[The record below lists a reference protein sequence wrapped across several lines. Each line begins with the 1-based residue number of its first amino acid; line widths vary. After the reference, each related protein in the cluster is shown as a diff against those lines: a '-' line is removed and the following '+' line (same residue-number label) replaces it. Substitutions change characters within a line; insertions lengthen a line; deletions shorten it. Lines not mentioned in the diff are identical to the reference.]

1 MAEANLDQLAQ
12 LWDEFRAMSFPRGFY
27 LRAPEGKCMVTMDST
42 LAGCISSA
50 LDGPLDDRHRDILQ
64 GRITVLGTILPS
76 IADDEYA
83 TEYFS
88 HLHGTAVLAA
98 EVDRARSE

>member
-12 LWDEFRAMSFPRGFY
+12 LWGEFRGMPFPPGFY
-27 LRAPEGKCMVTMDST
+27 LREPEGECVVMMDST
-42 LAGCISSA
+42 LAGCIASA
-50 LDGPLDDRHRDILQ
+50 LDGPLDARHRDILQ
-64 GRITVLGTILPS
+64 GRTAKLGTILPS

-83 TEYFS
+83 TKYFT

-98 EVDRARSE
+98 EVNRARSE